1 MLNDAIIERIF
12 SHKDTKSIPVGYQ
25 SAMITIMG
33 EVLYEMKGE
42 NPYATISELL
52 SDTDEYIS
60 KQLYE

>member
-1 MLNDAIIERIF
+1 MLNDAVVERIF
-12 SHKDTKSIPVGYQ
+12 SHKDTKFIPIGHQ
-25 SAMITIMG
+25 SAMITIIG
-33 EVLYEMKGE
+33 EVLYDMKGE